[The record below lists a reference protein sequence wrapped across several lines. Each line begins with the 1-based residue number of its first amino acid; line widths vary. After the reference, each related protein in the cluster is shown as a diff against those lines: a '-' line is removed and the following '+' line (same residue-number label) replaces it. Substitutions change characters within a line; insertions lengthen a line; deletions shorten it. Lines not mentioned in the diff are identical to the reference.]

1 MILYEC
7 PISDTVERGL
17 KKLAK
22 NLLLIGEIA
31 KAGETRRSLA
41 EQIGISETSLGN
53 KINGKRD
60 FTVAEAIRICEILHI
75 TDNAAKAQIFLA

>member
-1 MILYEC
+1 M
-7 PISDTVERGL
+7 
-17 KKLAK
+17 AK

-60 FTVAEAIRICEILHI
+60 FTVAEAVRICEILHI
-75 TDNAAKAQIFLA
+75 TDAAVKAQIFLA